1 MRKTIICLF
10 VLSALG
16 LSHIARAD
24 VHTVSFKNGMFGRYS
39 NYPDVRIAELCV
51 HGVGYLVSD
60 NGYMLVAVDK
70 DNRPLVCRDPQ
81 NEKTKP
87 N

>member
-1 MRKTIICLF
+1 MRKTIISLF
-10 VLSALG
+10 VLAALG
-16 LSHIARAD
+16 LPNIACAD
-24 VHTVSFKNGMFGRYS
+24 VHTVSFKNGMFYS
-39 NYPDVRIAELCV
+39 NYPDVRIAEICV

-70 DNRPLVCRDPQ
+70 DNSPLVCKDPQ

>member
-1 MRKTIICLF
+1 VRKTIISLF
-10 VLSALG
+10 MLAALG
-16 LSHIARAD
+16 LPHIACAD
-24 VHTVSFKNGMFGRYS
+24 VHTVSFKNGMFGKYS
-39 NYPDVRIAELCV
+39 NYPDVRIAEICV

-70 DNRPLVCRDPQ
+70 DNRPLICRDPQ

>member
-1 MRKTIICLF
+1 MLA
-10 VLSALG
+10 ALG
-16 LSHIARAD
+16 LPHIACAD
-24 VHTVSFKNGMFGRYS
+24 VHTVSFKNGMFGKYS
-39 NYPDVRIAELCV
+39 NYPDVRIAEICV

-70 DNRPLVCRDPQ
+70 DNRPLICRDPQ

>member
-1 MRKTIICLF
+1 MRKTIISLF
-10 VLSALG
+10 VLGALG
-16 LSHIARAD
+16 LPNIACAD

-39 NYPDVRIAELCV
+39 NYPDVRIAEICV

-70 DNRPLVCRDPQ
+70 DNRPLICMDSQ

>member
-1 MRKTIICLF
+1 MRKTIISLF
-10 VLSALG
+10 VLAALG
-16 LSHIARAD
+16 LPNIACAN
-24 VHTVSFKNGMFGRYS
+24 VHTVSFKDGMFGRYS
-39 NYPDVRIAELCV
+39 NYPDVRIAEICV

-70 DNRPLVCRDPQ
+70 DNRPLICMDSQ

>member
-1 MRKTIICLF
+1 MRKTIISLF
-10 VLSALG
+10 VLAALG
-16 LSHIARAD
+16 LPNIACAD
-24 VHTVSFKNGMFGRYS
+24 VHTVSFKNSMFYS
-39 NYPDVRIAELCV
+39 NYPDVRIAEICV

-70 DNRPLVCRDPQ
+70 DNRPLICMDSQ
-81 NEKTKP
+81 DEKTKP

>member
-1 MRKTIICLF
+1 MRKTIISLF
-10 VLSALG
+10 VLAALG
-16 LSHIARAD
+16 LSHIACAD
-24 VHTVSFKNGMFGRYS
+24 VHTVSFKNGMFSKYS
-39 NYPDVRIAELCV
+39 NYPDVRIAEICV

-60 NGYMLVAVDK
+60 DGYMLLAVDK
-70 DNRPLVCRDPQ
+70 DNRPLICMDSQ

>member
-1 MRKTIICLF
+1 MRKTIISLF
-10 VLSALG
+10 MLAALG
-16 LSHIARAD
+16 LPHIACAD
-24 VHTVSFKNGMFGRYS
+24 VHTVSFKNGMFGKYS
-39 NYPDVRIAELCV
+39 NYPDVRIAEICV

-70 DNRPLVCRDPQ
+70 DNRPLICRDPQ